1 MVVDLFHPR
10 EPVSAYAVHA
20 ASLESLAP
28 GEALG
33 GVLAAVDPADLDMHD
48 LVSFLGACERQTA
61 WTQAAQLR
69 AVRELAGRR
78 LIPGPN
84 GEPADTALPKGAVNE
99 YAADEVAAVL
109 SSRGSPGR
117 NGSGSRPR

>member
-1 MVVDLFHPR
+1 MVDLFHPR
-10 EPVSAYAVHA
+10 EPVSAYTVHA

-61 WTQAAQLR
+61 WTQAPSCAR
-69 AVRELAGRR
+69 YESW
-78 LIPGPN
+78 PG
-84 GEPADTALPKGAVNE
+84 
-99 YAADEVAAVL
+99 AA
-109 SSRGSPGR
+109 
-117 NGSGSRPR
+117 